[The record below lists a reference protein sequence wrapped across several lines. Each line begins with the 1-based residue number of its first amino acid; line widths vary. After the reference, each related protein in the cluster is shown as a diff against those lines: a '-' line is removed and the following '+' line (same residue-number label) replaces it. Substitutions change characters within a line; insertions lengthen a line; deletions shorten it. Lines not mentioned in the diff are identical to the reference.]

1 MCRIA
6 GFWDF
11 NKNLAYDQ
19 EKVMINMRDVMSYGG
34 PDDAG
39 IYLDREA
46 QLALGHRRLSII
58 ELTAMGHQP
67 MRFQHLEI
75 VFNGEIYNY
84 KEVRE
89 QLKLEGYQFE
99 SDSDTEVI
107 LRAYHRWGTRC
118 CDKFRGMWAFAIWNK
133 EKRELC
139 ICRDRMG
146 VKPLYWY
153 MHNGLFLF
161 ASELKAFHEHP
172 GFYKEINQES
182 LGYYL
187 KYSYIPSPRSIF
199 NYTSKLAP
207 GTFLTVSETGEI
219 REEAYWSIDQFYLNG
234 FSDRGR
240 WMNRP
245 EEEIAEELEG
255 VLTESFKLRMVS
267 DVPVGMFLSGG
278 IDSSLVTALLQKEYS
293 TPLRTF
299 TIGFNERQY
308 NEADW
313 AKKVAIH
320 LGTNHT
326 ELYCTPK
333 EAFDVIPML
342 SDIYD
347 EPFGDSSAIPTFLV
361 SRMASKH
368 VKVVLSA
375 DGGDEQF
382 CGYPRFLKV
391 GRIADM
397 PAPMRKLLG
406 WGFDKLQPQQA
417 ERVYRL
423 FKFALPDWKNFR
435 DKYAKMREAMVQ
447 PDGLRQFD
455 VTKSY
460 FLDRELNALGSQVV
474 SQLNGHTQV
483 SGDTITQLMRLDM
496 KYSLIDDMLT
506 KVDRAGMRVALENRE
521 PFLDNKVVEYS
532 SQLPLEYKY
541 RDGKTKYILR
551 KILFKYVPKEL
562 IERPKMGFEVPM
574 HDWFRAEL
582 KDIYAEYLSSKRIR
596 EGGLFNVGYVES
608 LKNEYLRG
616 GMVDSR
622 KLWLLCN
629 FEMWRSRWM

>member
-1 MCRIA
+1 
-6 GFWDF
+6 
-11 NKNLAYDQ
+11 
-19 EKVMINMRDVMSYGG
+19 MINMRDVMSYGG

-39 IYLDREA
+39 IFVDQEQ

-58 ELTAMGHQP
+58 ELSALGHQP
-67 MRFQHLEI
+67 MRFEHLKI
-75 VFNGEIYNY
+75 VFNGEMYNY

-89 QLKLEGYQFE
+89 QLKKEGYSFE

-107 LRAYHRWGTRC
+107 LRAYHCWGTKC
-118 CDKFRGMWAFAIWNK
+118 CEKFRGMWAFAIWDGR
-133 EKRELC
+133 KREIS

-153 MHNGLFLF
+153 MNKGVFLF
-161 ASELKAFHEHP
+161 ASELKAFHQHP
-172 GFYKEINQES
+172 GFHKEIDQES
-182 LGYYL
+182 LSYYL
-187 KYSYIPSPRSIF
+187 KYSYIPSPKSIF
-199 NYTSKLAP
+199 KHTAKLAP
-207 GTFLTVSETGEI
+207 GSFLTISEHGEI
-219 REEAYWSIDQFYLNG
+219 RQETYWDIDHYYQKG
-234 FSDRGR
+234 FEDRKR
-240 WMNRP
+240 WMSRP
-245 EEEIAEELEG
+245 EKEVVNELEEI
-255 VLTESFKLRMVS
+255 LTESFKLRMVS

-293 TPLRTF
+293 TPLKTF

-313 AKKVAIH
+313 AKKVASH
-320 LGTNHT
+320 LGTDHT
-326 ELYCTPK
+326 ELYCTPR
-333 EAFDVIPML
+333 EAFDVIPL
-342 SDIYD
+342 LADIYD
-347 EPFGDSSAIPTFLV
+347 EPFGDSSAIPTYLV
-361 SRMASKH
+361 SKLASNH

-391 GRIADM
+391 GRISDM
-397 PAPMRKLLG
+397 PVPLRKLLG
-406 WGFDKLQPQQA
+406 WAFDKLHPEDA
-417 ERVYRL
+417 ERIYRL
-423 FKFALPDWKNFR
+423 CRFVLPDWKNFR
-435 DKYAKMREAMVQ
+435 DKYAKMREAMMQ

-460 FLDRELNALGSQVV
+460 FLDNELTLLGSQVV
-474 SQLNGHTQV
+474 SQLKGHTQV
-483 SGDTITQLMRLDM
+483 DGDTITQLMRLDM

-541 RDGKTKYILR
+541 RNGKTKHILR
-551 KILFKYVPKEL
+551 EILFKYVPKEL

-574 HDWFRAEL
+574 HDWFRSEL
-582 KDIYAEYLSSKRIR
+582 KDIYAEYLSAKRIK
-596 EGGLFNVGYVES
+596 EGGLFNVTHIED
-608 LKNEYLRG
+608 LKNKYLRG

-629 FEMWRSRWM
+629 FEMWRERWM